1 MKKTGISSALTFG
14 LAIACV
20 SIVPPSVLSP
30 LYAQTTISGDI
41 AGTVTDAT
49 GAAVPGATV
58 TVTSV
63 TEGSVKTATSTG
75 SGAYRIP
82 LLKPGAYKISIVAP
96 GFQTREETVTVST
109 GAVAGGDIKLAV
121 GQASTVVE
129 VTDQAPLLQTD
140 DAQLSTTFNLQQ
152 IQDLPN
158 PGGDITYYA
167 QTAPGVVMNTGGGY
181 GNFSVFGLPGTSN
194 NFTVNGEQEND
205 PFLNLNNSGPTNLL
219 LGQNDIST
227 VSVITSAY
235 GPEFGSFGGA
245 QINETS
251 RSGTNKFHGDA
262 SYYYSGRALTANN
275 WFTKENQVA
284 NGLPSAN
291 PFSINNQWSAAI
303 GGPIVKDKTFFFA
316 DYEGIRFIT
325 ANPQTVFVP
334 TAAYQDYIL
343 GPTRNCDPQSSLA
356 QYGAAGEC
364 NFYKSIFNLFNTAPN
379 ANRATAVAGGPTLPT
394 TPIQGA
400 GGPAAVDPGANII
413 NSYVA
418 TPSLFAKEMLVTGRV
433 DQVLGAHD
441 TIFAHFKYD
450 VGDQPTYVDPINT
463 AFNAT
468 SHQPEEEGQLVETH
482 IFGPN
487 LVNQALATV
496 AHYAAPFVLAN
507 QTAATNLLPFGSL
520 IFAEGFFNAIG
531 EGYAFPQGR
540 NATQYQ
546 FADDV
551 SYTIRKHSIKVG
563 YAFKKD
569 LITNLDTG
577 IYTHPLVEVL
587 EAPGDQDFEA
597 GTAFLYRQT
606 FPNNL
611 SNPNNLYTEGFY
623 AADTYKASDKLT
635 ATLGIRFE
643 HNSNPVCPHNCFSRL
658 NQNLSS
664 FIGTTAATNI
674 ATPYN
679 SVIAYNLGK
688 AFNSFQNISYEP
700 RFEVSYAV
708 RKNTLLRG
716 GFGIFSDVFPG
727 QVADELLRN
736 IPQDPRFQVQF
747 ATLQPNAA
755 GSGAQLTAQSNQV
768 FKSGATTN
776 FFNGG
781 SYSSLRAVA
790 PGFVRPNIATAD
802 SSVKFPT
809 YEEYSLQLEQQ
820 MGRNTVLQLTYA
832 GNHGYHEPVVATNSN
847 AFFAGNGAGAPFL
860 ANGFGG
866 LPTARPFSNFGQVTN
881 LQSTASSNYNGGVI
895 SLIHHTKLVN
905 AQINYTY
912 SHSLDQISNGGF
924 LGFSTSAITGPL
936 APNTLQYNYGNSDY
950 DVRHS
955 LNGNYLV
962 NVPSYGTGL
971 VKSLTGGFTV
981 AGTVFYRAGLPYTV
995 TDSNTSNLF
1004 GGNYS
1009 GGVPAL
1015 VRPGVSRTCNGHQAA
1030 ITGCFANPAADFTDP
1045 TSFIP
1050 GQRNAFYGP
1059 HYFNTDLTVNK
1070 GFALPSHESIKF
1082 IIGVNAYNVLNHPN
1096 FINPSSDIGNG
1107 GVVTTGGGGNGLGPN
1122 FSQNLGRS
1130 FGTASVPTS
1139 IYGAGLGG
1147 DASIRILQL
1156 HAKVSF

>member
-1 MKKTGISSALTFG
+1 M
-14 LAIACV
+14 
-20 SIVPPSVLSP
+20 
-30 LYAQTTISGDI
+30 
-41 AGTVTDAT
+41 
-49 GAAVPGATV
+49 
-58 TVTSV
+58 
-63 TEGSVKTATSTG
+63 
-75 SGAYRIP
+75 
-82 LLKPGAYKISIVAP
+82 LKPGSYRISVVAP
-96 GFQTREETVTVST
+96 GFQTREELVTVST
-109 GAVAGGDIKLAV
+109 GAVAGGDIKLSV
-121 GQASTVVE
+121 GQATTIVE
-129 VTDQAPLLQTD
+129 VTDQAPLLQTE
-140 DAQLSTTFNLQQ
+140 DAQLSTTFNMQQ

-219 LGQNDIST
+219 LGQNDISS

-275 WFTKENQVA
+275 WFTKENQIE
-284 NGLPSAN
+284 NGQPSGN

-316 DYEGIRFIT
+316 DYEGIRFTT

-334 TAAYQDYIL
+334 TSAYQDYIL
-343 GPTRNCDPQSSLA
+343 GPTRNCDAQSSLA
-356 QYGAAGEC
+356 QYGAAAEC
-364 NFYKSIFNLFNTAPN
+364 NFYKSIFALFNTAPN
-379 ANRATAVAGGPTLPT
+379 ANRAAPVAGGPTLPT
-394 TPIQGA
+394 TNIQGP
-400 GGPAAVDPGANII
+400 GFPAAVDPGAGII
-413 NSYVA
+413 NSFVA
-418 TPSLFAKEMLVTGRV
+418 TPPLHASETLVTGRV

-450 VGDQPTYVDPINT
+450 VGNQPTYVDPINS
-463 AFNAT
+463 AFNAS

-496 AHYAAPFVLAN
+496 AHYAAPFVLTN
-507 QTAATNLLPFGSL
+507 QAAATNLLPFGAL
-520 IFAEGFFNAIG
+520 IFAEGFFNGIG

-546 FADDV
+546 FADDL
-551 SYTIRKHSIKVG
+551 SYTLHKHSIKVG

-569 LITNLDTG
+569 DITNLDTG
-577 IYTHPLVEVL
+577 VYLHSLVEVL

-597 GTAFLYRQT
+597 GTAYLYRQA

-623 AADTYKASDKLT
+623 AADTYKANEKLT

-658 NQNLSS
+658 NQDLSTFQGS
-664 FIGTTAATNI
+664 VAATTST
-674 ATPYN
+674 TPYN
-679 SVIAYNLGK
+679 SVIAFNQNK
-688 AFNSFQNISYEP
+688 AFSNFQSVSYEP

-708 RKNTLLRG
+708 NKNSLLRG

-747 ATLQPNAA
+747 APLQPSIA

-768 FKSGATTN
+768 FKAGATTN

-781 SYSSLRAVA
+781 SYSSLRAAA
-790 PGFVRPNIATAD
+790 PAFVRPNIATAA

-832 GNHGYHEPVVATNSN
+832 GNHGYHEPVVGTNSN
-847 AFFAGNGAGAPFL
+847 AYFAGNASFPG
-860 ANGFGG
+860 GFNG
-866 LPTARPFSNFGQVTN
+866 LPTARPFANFGQVTN

-895 SLIHHTKLVN
+895 SLIHHTKIVN
-905 AQINYTY
+905 AQVNYTY

-924 LGFSTSAITGPL
+924 LGFSGSSISGPL
-936 APNTLQYNYGNSDY
+936 APNSLKYNYGNSDY

-955 LNGNYLV
+955 LNGNYLI

-981 AGTVFYRAGLPYTV
+981 AGTVFYRAGLPYTL
-995 TDSNTSNLF
+995 TDSNVSNLF

-1009 GGVPAL
+1009 GGVPVLVKLPRREPHLQRTSGSHRWLLWKQSADTGERLHRPNRFHPRTAQCLLRSAL
-1015 VRPGVSRTCNGHQAA
+1015 FQ
-1030 ITGCFANPAADFTDP
+1030 
-1045 TSFIP
+1045 
-1050 GQRNAFYGP
+1050 YGP
-1059 HYFNTDLTVNK
+1059 HR
-1070 GFALPSHESIKF
+1070 
-1082 IIGVNAYNVLNHPN
+1082 
-1096 FINPSSDIGNG
+1096 
-1107 GVVTTGGGGNGLGPN
+1107 
-1122 FSQNLGRS
+1122 Q
-1130 FGTASVPTS
+1130 
-1139 IYGAGLGG
+1139 
-1147 DASIRILQL
+1147 
-1156 HAKVSF
+1156 